1 MLCNEEE
8 KDPRKC
14 LREGK
19 EVTRCGVE
27 FYNKVRTNCAA
38 SFTKY
43 WQCLDNADCN
53 MDFSL

>member
-27 FYNKVRTNCAA
+27 FYNKVRGSCAE

-43 WQCLDNADCN
+43 WQCLDNAGRDMN
-53 MDFSL
+53 FVL